1 MFPREFVE
9 KVETR
14 TKKRYSRTP
23 LYGHTL
29 NMNTSLW
36 RTVFF
41 FPLGKLLH
49 SLKIQPAS
57 VIRIPADNEHLF
69 LAQSTNSHR
78 KSASLMKD
86 CIFFYFTNFPGGTS
100 LYKPCRCV
108 PSQRVGFFGL
118 FRFENGY
125 RLCPF
130 WSLNRAK
137 VFEGTMGGYER
148 IMYPFNSKWVRN
160 WRELWSNVRIKKS
173 FCWCSNLMR

>member
-1 MFPREFVE
+1 
-9 KVETR
+9 
-14 TKKRYSRTP
+14 
-23 LYGHTL
+23 
-29 NMNTSLW
+29 MNTSLW

-86 CIFFYFTNFPGGTS
+86 CNFFYFTNFPGGTP

-125 RLCPF
+125 GLCPF
-130 WSLNRAK
+130 WSGIGQK
-137 VFEGTMGGYER
+137 F
-148 IMYPFNSKWVRN
+148 S
-160 WRELWSNVRIKKS
+160 RELWEGMSVS
-173 FCWCSNLMR
+173 FILSIPNEWETEENCDQMCELRNRFAGVPIWWDNFLGAGSENAGVKNAIFWSEIGWGFG